1 MLQDEIMKLGDY
13 FRGIEYYNDALIVKV
28 NFPPRWQ
35 VYPSKDGNIKP
46 AKSES
51 NAGEYYYYG
60 NMNKVSLDDIFGV
73 IKETIEANKDAE
85 LKIQLLNDKANELK
99 ELFKTTPYEKLL
111 GLKFIIEEPKV
122 EKPKRKYNKKKKV
135 EEVTTETVEAETN
148 EPTSILDGVDTTNA
162 KKVD

>member
-46 AKSES
+46 AKSEKS
-51 NAGEYYYYG
+51 QGEYYYYG
-60 NMNKVSLDDIFGV
+60 DMNKVSLDDIFGV

-111 GLKFIIEEPKV
+111 GLKFVIEEPKA

-135 EEVTTETVEAETN
+135 EEITTETVEAETN

>member
-13 FRGIEYYNDALIVKV
+13 FRGIEYFNDALIVKV

-60 NMNKVSLDDIFGV
+60 NMNKVSLDDIFGI
-73 IKETIEANKDAE
+73 IKETIDSNKDAE
-85 LKIQLLNDKANELK
+85 LKIQLLNSKMAELEDVFRK
-99 ELFKTTPYEKLL
+99 NPYEKLL
-111 GLKFIIEEPKV
+111 NLKFIIEEVKQ
-122 EKPKRKYNKKKKV
+122 EKPKRKYTKKKKNEEIITEPVV
-135 EEVTTETVEAETN
+135 EEKTEE
-148 EPTSILDGVDTTNA
+148 
-162 KKVD
+162 

>member
-85 LKIQLLNDKANELK
+85 LKIGLLNDKIAELK
-99 ELFKTTPYEKLL
+99 DLFRSTPYDKLVN
-111 GLKFIIEEPKV
+111 LKYVIEEKK
-122 EKPKRKYNKKKKV
+122 EKPKRKYTKKKKAEENVVVAEETNVDEKV
-135 EEVTTETVEAETN
+135 EEV
-148 EPTSILDGVDTTNA
+148 
-162 KKVD
+162 

>member
-73 IKETIEANKDAE
+73 IKETIEDVKPTESEKVLEVMNGDPSVVTFVDE
-85 LKIQLLNDKANELK
+85 DGK
-99 ELFKTTPYEKLL
+99 EEKKLSD
-111 GLKFIIEEPKV
+111 FDDV
-122 EKPKRKYNKKKKV
+122 EKVVEKKKITKRKSQTFGYFWNGQ
-135 EEVTTETVEAETN
+135 T
-148 EPTSILDGVDTTNA
+148 IDF
-162 KKVD
+162 